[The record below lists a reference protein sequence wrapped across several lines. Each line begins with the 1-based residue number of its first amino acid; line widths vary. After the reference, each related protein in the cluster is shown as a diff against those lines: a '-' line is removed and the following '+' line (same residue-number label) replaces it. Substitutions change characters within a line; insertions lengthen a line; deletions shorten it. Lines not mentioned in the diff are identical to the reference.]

1 MAGANLIYGLG
12 MLELGMTFCY
22 KQLLMDADMAAMI
35 KQIVG
40 GIPVTDDTMS
50 VDLIRDV
57 GIGKN
62 FLAHKNT
69 FQNRNIQSQPML
81 MDRTMRGRWESKGS
95 TTMPERA
102 LEKYRDIIARHQVP
116 PLAPEIK
123 ARLRQLVN
131 ETEAEDGL
139 PLSED

>member
-1 MAGANLIYGLG
+1 MAGANLIYGPG

-22 KQLLMDADMAAMI
+22 KQLLMDADMAALI

-40 GIPVTDDTMS
+40 GIPVSDETMS
-50 VDLIRDV
+50 VDLIREV

-69 FQNRNIQSQPML
+69 FQNRKIQSQPVL
-81 MDRTMRGRWESKGS
+81 MDRNMRGRWESHGS
-95 TTMPERA
+95 TSMPERA
-102 LEKYRDIIARHQVP
+102 LDKYRDIIANHQVP

-123 ARLRQLVN
+123 ARLRQIVN
-131 ETEAEDGL
+131 ETEAEYGL
-139 PLSED
+139 PLSAD

>member
-40 GIPVTDDTMS
+40 GIAVTDDTLS
-50 VDLIRDV
+50 IDLIREV

-69 FQNRNIQSQPML
+69 FQHRKIQSQPML
-81 MDRTMRGRWESKGS
+81 MDRSMRGRWEERGS
-95 TTMPERA
+95 STMPERA
-102 LEKYRDIIARHQVP
+102 LEKYRAIIANHRVP
-116 PLAPEIK
+116 ELAPAIK
-123 ARLRQLVN
+123 ARLRQIVN
-131 ETEAEDGL
+131 ETEAECGL
-139 PLSED
+139 PLSVD